1 MSHLILA
8 ADIGGSHISSTV
20 IDATKWQV
28 ADDKIL
34 QSHIDGFVDQE
45 TILTTW
51 CNNLAQNVRDKEV
64 EKIAI
69 AMPGPFDYEKGIFEQ
84 HPEGKFG
91 SLVGTNFKVAIQE
104 RLGRVV
110 EIHFENDAAAFG
122 IGESYFGQSKNVQRS
137 IAITLGTGL
146 GATFISN
153 HQAIKTGASVPEGG
167 ELYHQNFKDSIADD
181 YFSTRWFVKRAK
193 NKYALE
199 VKGVKELLENGDAEI
214 TKAIFQTFARSLH
227 EFLLPYAQNFQAEA
241 IVIGGNIAKAW
252 SHFGAT
258 LNTLFKSNGI
268 QVAPSVLQE
277 KAILLGAAKSA
288 YNKLSQ

>member
-1 MSHLILA
+1 MNHLILA
-8 ADIGGSHISSTV
+8 ADIGGSHISSTI
-20 IDATKWQV
+20 IDVTKWQV
-28 ADDKIL
+28 TDDQIL
-34 QSHIDGFVDQE
+34 QSHIDGFADKE
-45 TILTTW
+45 MILTTW
-51 CNNLAQNVRDKEV
+51 CNNLAQNIRDKEV
-64 EKIAI
+64 EKITI

-91 SLVGTNFKVAIQE
+91 SLVGTNFKIAIQE

-110 EIHFENDAAAFG
+110 EVHFENDAAAFG
-122 IGESYFGQSKNVQRS
+122 IGESYFGQSKDVKRS

-153 HQAIKTGASVPEGG
+153 HQAIKTGEDIPEGG

-181 YFSTRWFVKRAK
+181 YFSTRWFVKQTK
-193 NKYALE
+193 EKYDLE
-199 VKGVKELLENGDAEI
+199 VAGVKELLESTNDETIAEI
-214 TKAIFQTFARSLH
+214 FQKFTQSLH

-252 SHFGAT
+252 SHFGVQ
-258 LNTLFKSNGI
+258 LNTLFHSNAI
-268 QVAPSVLQE
+268 RVAPSILQE

-288 YNKLSQ
+288 YNKSNQ